1 MSRVITFSRTF
12 PAYHSKAGQPTYFVE
27 KVLNYTWDNVEL
39 PGFSGAGV
47 LDMLVKLNPNTPKE
61 ILESI
66 NDSCDSEIREDK
78 FHTIRAG
85 SRWKVGDKFSPRVWS
100 GKPYASKMI
109 QFAPDIEIKK
119 IWEIDIEVIYTE
131 DEADMKFCV
140 DGNLLSE
147 ADVYRLAKN
156 DGLDPNDMF
165 DWFSNSMSGQI
176 ICWNESIEY

>member
-12 PAYHSKAGQPTYFVE
+12 PAYHSKAGQPTNFIQKIWKGLGGVASE
-27 KVLNYTWDNVEL
+27 YTLAFSTANLKDNIVWSYQMIE
-39 PGFSGAGV
+39 GY
-47 LDMLVKLNPNTPKE
+47 KY
-61 ILESI
+61 
-66 NDSCDSEIREDK
+66 
-78 FHTIRAG
+78 HTIRAG
-85 SRWKVGDKFSPRVWS
+85 NRWKVGDKFSPRVWS
-100 GKPYASKMI
+100 GKPYNSKMI
-109 QFAPDIEIKK
+109 TIGPDIEIKK
-119 IWEIDIEVIYTE
+119 IWEIDSEVIYTE